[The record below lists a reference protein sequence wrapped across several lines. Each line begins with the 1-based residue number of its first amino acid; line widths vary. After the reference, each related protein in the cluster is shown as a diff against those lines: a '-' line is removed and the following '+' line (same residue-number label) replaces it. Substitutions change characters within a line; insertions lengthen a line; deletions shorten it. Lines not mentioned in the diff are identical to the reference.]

1 MKNKP
6 LNPPKNKLPSKGE
19 FFSYNQTLTARAR
32 ENRKNPT
39 PAEKKLWYEVLQ
51 NGRLSGFKFIRQKPL
66 DEFIVDFYCAS
77 LMLAIEID
85 GDSHA
90 EQAGYDEYRTH
101 KLNALGVRVVRY
113 TNADVMNNLEGV
125 YADLVM
131 QVTGM
136 AGS

>member
-1 MKNKP
+1 M
-6 LNPPKNKLPSKGE
+6 
-19 FFSYNQTLTARAR
+19 YNQALTARAR

-101 KLNALGVRVVRY
+101 KLNALGVRVLRY